1 MPITLQGCSA
11 VRWAL
16 KEPLCPAAG
25 ARCQARVFSAWFVW
39 QQAHYFNWTCDGIYK
54 TCSHPSHECHTQGF
68 TQRLQGSRSPHPH
81 IHMNKYPCPSGSSV
95 LDVTVWIRDYFVWFN
110 CVYLILHF
118 VWFQKYIVTFI
129 SSAIPPIQREL
140 FWNSLCRAGKL
151 NIWLIYGRIYSWENV
166 GNTHPEYS
174 ISKWKPLQLKWKQG
188 PWKSPKASS
197 FLYILNNLLSN

>member
-25 ARCQARVFSAWFVW
+25 ARCQARGFSVQFVW

-54 TCSHPSHECHTQGF
+54 TSSHPSHECHMQSFYPAGCRVQGHHILTF
-68 TQRLQGSRSPHPH
+68 IWTSIRVPLVLQWWALQSELETIG
-81 IHMNKYPCPSGSSV
+81 
-95 LDVTVWIRDYFVWFN
+95 
-110 CVYLILHF
+110 ILHF
-118 VWFQKYIVTFI
+118 VWFQKYILTFI

-151 NIWLIYGRIYSWENV
+151 NIWLIYGLIYSWENV

-188 PWKSPKASS
+188 PWKSPKASC
-197 FLYILNNLLSN
+197 FLYILSNLLSN